1 MKTQSEMR
9 QPGRQPRGQPAGQA
23 AGRKDGQEAG
33 QAFGQAVGK
42 AATAGLDADAASVH
56 RIQSSAV
63 AGAIKGRGTALEI
76 AGRFEPLRRENVD
89 DGWQPL
95 DADDEADHRPGPQT
109 QVLIEKARSIIT
121 RNRSPDVF
129 FNLSLNPYRGCEH
142 GCIYCYAR
150 PNHAYVGL
158 SPGLDFETRLFAK
171 VNAAEL
177 FRVELGHPG
186 YRCEPIHIGGVTDPY
201 QPVERQYRITRQ
213 LLEVAL
219 EHRQPV
225 TLITKG
231 SLVERD
237 MDLLAELAR
246 LELTTVFL
254 TVTTLDGQLARRLE
268 PRASAPW
275 RRLETV
281 RRLSA
286 AGIPVGVSLGPIIP
300 FINDHEIESV
310 LAGCREAGARGAHY
324 TIIRLPLEVSP
335 LFEQWLEAHFP
346 DRARRVMHR
355 IQDMRDGRNY
365 DSRYFNRMRG
375 EGALANLIRMR
386 FENTVRKLGLD
397 RERPRLRS
405 DLFVRPVRSASGGQ
419 AGQAGQAGGPG
430 SGLPGLAEQ
439 LSLI

>member
-1 MKTQSEMR
+1 MNMRADSRQAGGQVLR
-9 QPGRQPRGQPAGQA
+9 QPAAQAARQA
-23 AGRKDGQEAG
+23 AGTARPAAG
-33 QAFGQAVGK
+33 DVP
-42 AATAGLDADAASVH
+42 ASEH
-56 RIQSSAV
+56 RIASSAV
-63 AGAIKGRGTALEI
+63 AGAIKGRGTALAI
-76 AGRFEPLRRENVD
+76 AGRFEPVRRENVD

-95 DADDEADHRPGPQT
+95 GADDEAHHRPGPQT

-177 FRVELGHPG
+177 FRAELSRAS
-186 YRCEPIHIGGVTDPY
+186 YQCEPIHIGGVTDPY
-201 QPVERQYRITRQ
+201 QPVERHYRITRQ

-219 EHRQPV
+219 EQRQPV

-246 LELTTVFL
+246 LQLTTVFL

-300 FINDHEIESV
+300 FINDHEIETV
-310 LAGCREAGARGAHY
+310 LAGAREAGARGGPY
-324 TIIRLPLEVSP
+324 TLIRVPRAVSP
-335 LFEQWLEAHFP
+335 RLEPWGAAP
-346 DRARRVMHR
+346 PARGPAAPAGHASLT
-355 IQDMRDGRNY
+355 RDGRNY

-386 FENTVRKLGLD
+386 FENTVRKLGLN
-397 RERPRLRS
+397 RERPQLRC
-405 DLFVRPVRSASGGQ
+405 DLFVRPGQ
-419 AGQAGQAGGPG
+419 ARQGPG
-430 SGLPGLAEQ
+430 ARMAETAEQ

>member
-1 MKTQSEMR
+1 MTQHMTQHMKARAKTRPSGER
-9 QPGRQPRGQPAGQA
+9 
-23 AGRKDGQEAG
+23 
-33 QAFGQAVGK
+33 
-42 AATAGLDADAASVH
+42 SVH
-56 RIQSSAV
+56 RIEASAV
-63 AGAIKGRGTALEI
+63 AGAIKGRGTALEME
-76 AGRFEPLRRENVD
+76 GRFETLQREQVD

-95 DADDEADHRPGPQT
+95 DAGDEASHRSSPQT
-109 QVLIEKARSIIT
+109 RVMIEKARSIIA

-171 VNAAEL
+171 VNAPTLFRAEL
-177 FRVELGHPG
+177 AGPG
-186 YRCEPIHIGGVTDPY
+186 YQCEPIHIGGVTDPY
-201 QPVERQYRITRQ
+201 QPIERHFRITRQ

-219 EHRQPV
+219 ERRQPV

-237 MDLLAELAR
+237 IDLLAEMAR
-246 LELTTVFL
+246 LNLTTVFL
-254 TVTTLDGQLARRLE
+254 TITTLDADLARRLE

-286 AGIPVGVSLGPIIP
+286 AGIPIGVSLGPIIP
-300 FINDHEIESV
+300 FINDHEIETV
-310 LAGCREAGARGAHY
+310 LGACREAGARAAHY

-335 LFEQWLEAHFP
+335 LFEQWLQAHYP

-375 EGALANLIRMR
+375 EGPLAHLIRMR
-386 FENTVRKLGLD
+386 FDNTVRKLGLS
-397 RERPRLRS
+397 RERPALRT
-405 DLFVRPVRSASGGQ
+405 DLFVRPAPATPPARRDRQRAQ
-419 AGQAGQAGGPG
+419 EQPPG
-430 SGLPGLAEQ
+430 VAEQ

>member
-1 MKTQSEMR
+1 MNMRADSRQAGGQVLR
-9 QPGRQPRGQPAGQA
+9 QPAAQAARQA
-23 AGRKDGQEAG
+23 AGTARPAAG
-33 QAFGQAVGK
+33 DVP
-42 AATAGLDADAASVH
+42 ASEH
-56 RIQSSAV
+56 RIASSAV
-63 AGAIKGRGTALEI
+63 AGAIKGRGTALAI
-76 AGRFEPLRRENVD
+76 AGRFEPVRRENVD

-95 DADDEADHRPGPQT
+95 GADDEAHHRPGPQT

-177 FRVELGHPG
+177 FRAELSRAS
-186 YRCEPIHIGGVTDPY
+186 YQCEPIHIGGVTDPY
-201 QPVERQYRITRQ
+201 QPVERHYRITRQ

-219 EHRQPV
+219 EQRQPV

-246 LELTTVFL
+246 LQLTTVFL

-300 FINDHEIESV
+300 FINDHEIETV
-310 LAGCREAGARGAHY
+310 LAGAREAGARGAHY

-335 LFEQWLEAHFP
+335 LFEQWLQAHFP

-386 FENTVRKLGLD
+386 FENTVRKLGLN
-397 RERPRLRS
+397 RERPQLRC
-405 DLFVRPVRSASGGQ
+405 DLFVRPGQ
-419 AGQAGQAGGPG
+419 ARQGPG
-430 SGLPGLAEQ
+430 ARMAETAEQ